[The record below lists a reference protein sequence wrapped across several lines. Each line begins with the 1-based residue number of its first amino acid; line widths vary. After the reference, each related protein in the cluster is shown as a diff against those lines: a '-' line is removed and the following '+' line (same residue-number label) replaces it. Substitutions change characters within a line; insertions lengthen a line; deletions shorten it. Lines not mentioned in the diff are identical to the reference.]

1 MQINETA
8 VLTPYLLPVYRK
20 KMMYPAFLIL
30 PGGGYVFTSLREGPP
45 IAQQLNALGYQ
56 AFVLDYSCFERDPT
70 FNLQKVLDEV
80 KKSLEYIIENANVL
94 RVDPERINIIGFS
107 AGGHLAAIAGSLF
120 YKYIKRVVLGYPALT
135 SKYVK
140 QEVADELLDQTAGK
154 DASSLRMIWSVDAV
168 DYVSKYTPPTF
179 IWSTAEDETVDQ
191 QGIFDYLRQLY
202 LAKVP
207 VEFHLYEKG
216 PHGLSLANEATAESA
231 AYVVPHAATWVKLL
245 SGWLADH
252 QIE

>member
-1 MQINETA
+1 MQINQTA

-30 PGGGYVFTSLREGPP
+30 PGGAYLFTSLREGPP

-56 AFVLDYSCFERDPT
+56 AFVLDYTCFERDPN
-70 FNLQKVLDEV
+70 FSLQKLLDEV
-80 KKSLEYIIENANVL
+80 KQSLEYIIDNANVL
-94 RVDPERINIIGFS
+94 RVNPDQINIIGFS
-107 AGGHLAAIAGSLF
+107 AGAHLAAIAGSLF

-135 SKYVK
+135 SRYVMPHVVEELE
-140 QEVADELLDQTAGK
+140 QAVAGQDATAFQT
-154 DASSLRMIWSVDAV
+154 IWKVDAV

-179 IWSTAEDETVDQ
+179 IWSTYADETVDQ
-191 QGIFDYLRQLY
+191 QGIFDYVRQLY

-216 PHGLSLANEATAESA
+216 VHGLSLANEATAVDEN
-231 AYVVPHAATWVKLL
+231 YINPHVATWIPLL
-245 SGWLADH
+245 AGWLKK
-252 QIE
+252 